1 MINKPHDECQRYGIC
16 WGNPECWAQARDHA
30 SHKILEV
37 LKPEQKANP
46 IGSEVLKC
54 AKMIKP
60 EATCLKKEGK
70 FVSVIICTQGV
81 PTDKEVDSGSA
92 VMIECLQSLTA
103 LSNLPVKIVFWL
115 CTNEKKVTDFY
126 KKVDLKMEC
135 DVLDSYWDE
144 VSYGIFDT
152 DVAAH
157 TPS

>member
-1 MINKPHDECQRYGIC
+1 
-16 WGNPECWAQARDHA
+16 
-30 SHKILEV
+30 
-37 LKPEQKANP
+37 
-46 IGSEVLKC
+46 
-54 AKMIKP
+54 MIKP